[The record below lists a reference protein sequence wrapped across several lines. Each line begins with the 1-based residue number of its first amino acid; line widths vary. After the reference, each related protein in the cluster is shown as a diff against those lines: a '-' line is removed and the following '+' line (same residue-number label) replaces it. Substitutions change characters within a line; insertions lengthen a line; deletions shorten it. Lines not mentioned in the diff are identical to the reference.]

1 MDLRPSPIVGRW
13 YPRQATQLIAS
24 VDEDLHATHPVL
36 PDGPVVGLIAPH
48 AGHLYSGRVAG
59 CAFQAVH
66 GARAEIVAIVCP
78 SHFHDDGPLLTSG
91 HAAYH
96 TPLGPVPVAHEA
108 VTQLHAG
115 LASIPLVAIRHD
127 HEHAI
132 EIELPF
138 LQRALSGEFQLLPI
152 MMRDQSAPVARALG
166 QALAEVLAGHTAL
179 VVGSSDLAHFLSQA
193 ETERLD
199 GELLKHVAAFDP
211 EGVLQ
216 AHESGR
222 GFACGH
228 GAIAATLWAARA
240 LGATRARVVQHA
252 TSGDVSGDYTSVVGY
267 GAAVIWKE

>member
-13 YPRQATQLIAS
+13 YPGQATQLVAS
-24 VDEDLHATHPVL
+24 VDKNLHAAPSAPPGGPVL
-36 PDGPVVGLIAPH
+36 GLIAPH
-48 AGHLYSGRVAG
+48 AGHLYSGGVAG
-59 CAFQAVH
+59 QAFKTIQ
-66 GARAEIVAIVCP
+66 GARFEVVAILCP
-78 SHFHDDGPLLTSG
+78 SHFHADGPLLTSG

-96 TPLGPVPVAHEA
+96 TPLGEVPVAQA
-108 VTQLHAG
+108 
-115 LASIPLVAIRHD
+115 LATHLRAALAPIPFVAIRND
-127 HEHAI
+127 REHAI

-138 LQRALSGEFQLLPI
+138 LQRALASEFQLLPI

-166 QALAEVLAGHTAL
+166 QALAVVLAGRNAL
-179 VVGSSDLAHFLSQA
+179 VVGSSDLAHFLTQA
-193 ETERLD
+193 ETDALD
-199 GELLKHVAAFDP
+199 AEMLKQVNAFDP

-216 AHESGR
+216 THQSGR

-240 LGATRARVVQHA
+240 LGATHARVLKHA